1 MRISG
6 RATLTTIKDQHE
18 NLDSL
23 RDGLLELL
31 DGMNYCLDW
40 KPDDS
45 AWSPREIVY
54 HLLDTPPGG
63 MAAVVTGIVS
73 GEISEYEIWSDRTN
87 VTGARSTLDMEEIQ
101 ADINGFFAVFAD
113 GLRSA
118 SDLDLQG
125 RRVLMHQRTR
135 EQDEERTLEAALGGF
150 DRHWRA
156 HLEQLGE
163 LREALGF

>member
-1 MRISG
+1 M
-6 RATLTTIKDQHE
+6 TTIQSQRE

-23 RDGLLELL
+23 QSSLLELL

-45 AWSPREIVY
+45 SWLPREVVY

-63 MAAVVTGIVS
+63 MAAIVKGIVS
-73 GEISEYEIWSDRTN
+73 GEINEYEIWSDRTN
-87 VTGARSTLDMEEIQ
+87 VTEARSTLDMEEVE
-101 ADINGFFAVFAD
+101 ADISAFFSAFAGALQPAGD
-113 GLRSA
+113 Q
-118 SDLDLQG
+118 DLQA
-125 RRVLMHQRTR
+125 RHVLMHQRTR
-135 EQDEERTLEAALGGF
+135 DQDEERTLETALAGF